1 MIGEIQFGLLII
13 EVFRNLS
20 LNSFILTPF
29 AFAARIIMNFPATTS
44 NLDRSHKINKN
55 IHTIERNRFTNENVK
70 NLTSG
75 KIALSNQYK
84 YNNNNNNNNASTKEF
99 KIIWNTLE
107 SSNFTFDEIFDAFDI
122 DEQK

>member
-1 MIGEIQFGLLII
+1 MIGEIQFGFLII
-13 EVFRNLS
+13 EVFRTLS
-20 LNSFILTPF
+20 FNSFILTPF

-55 IHTIERNRFTNENVK
+55 IHIIERNRFTDENVK

-84 YNNNNNNNNASTKEF
+84 YNNNNNKASTKEF

-107 SSNFTFDEIFDAFDI
+107 SSNFTFEEIFDIFDI
-122 DEQK
+122 NEQN